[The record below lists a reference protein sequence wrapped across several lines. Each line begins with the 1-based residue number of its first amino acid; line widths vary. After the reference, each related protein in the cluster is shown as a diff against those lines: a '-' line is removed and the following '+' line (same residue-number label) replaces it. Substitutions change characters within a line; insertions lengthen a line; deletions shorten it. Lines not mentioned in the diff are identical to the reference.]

1 MHPEREQEH
10 FNPRSPRGERPKYRS
25 SSSLAALFQSTLP
38 AWGATYHDKRQRAPS
53 SISIHAPRV
62 GATSFTL
69 RFTNG
74 SDNFNPRSPRG
85 ERHLSYVFT
94 AGNKAAISI
103 HAPRVGSDQVNSLLQ
118 SCSCIFQSTLPAW
131 GATMPKGLAITSLQS
146 FQSTLPAWGATRH
159 IAQAGIALWY
169 FNPRSPRGERPSGAR
184 RRLRRSY
191 FNPRSPRGERRAHDR
206 LGGAVSGYFNPRSP
220 RGERPRS
227 AEALRGA
234 ILFQSTLP
242 AWGATRRKQ
251 KRCYF

>member
-1 MHPEREQEH
+1 
-10 FNPRSPRGERPKYRS
+10 
-25 SSSLAALFQSTLP
+25 
-38 AWGATYHDKRQRAPS
+38 
-53 SISIHAPRV
+53 
-62 GATSFTL
+62 
-69 RFTNG
+69 
-74 SDNFNPRSPRG
+74 
-85 ERHLSYVFT
+85 
-94 AGNKAAISI
+94 
-103 HAPRVGSDQVNSLLQ
+103 
-118 SCSCIFQSTLPAW
+118 
-131 GATMPKGLAITSLQS
+131 MPKGLAITSLQS

-191 FNPRSPRGERRAHDR
+191 FNPRSPRGER
-206 LGGAVSGYFNPRSP
+206 
-220 RGERPRS
+220 PRS